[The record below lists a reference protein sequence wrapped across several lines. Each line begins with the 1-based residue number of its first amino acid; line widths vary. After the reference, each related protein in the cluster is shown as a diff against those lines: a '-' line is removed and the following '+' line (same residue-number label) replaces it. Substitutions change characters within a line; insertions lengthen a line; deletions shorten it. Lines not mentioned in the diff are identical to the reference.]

1 MYARTTD
8 AVASGRKLID
18 DSSRSSNEYIS
29 LETISVSRPTERANS
44 SVGSKIGSR
53 ISPYP
58 YVRNTSRAACS
69 TRFHNADSGGRIS
82 RTPLMA

>member
-18 DSSRSSNEYIS
+18 DSESRSSNEYIS
-29 LETISVSRPTERANS
+29 FDTMSVPAPIERANS

-58 YVRNTSRAACS
+58 YVRKLRAPPAPRDSTSPIPAAKCRA
-69 TRFHNADSGGRIS
+69 
-82 RTPLMA
+82 LL